1 MIHASE
7 TALEQ
12 LNLINQELISKLDEL
27 RRSNAD
33 LAMAEEQQRLL
44 VAELNHRVRNMLQI
58 VIGLAHQTLRRSES
72 LGAFEKSFMGRMQAL
87 ARAFELL
94 SHEGWSNAPIHELL
108 FSQLGPFATEAHRC
122 TCSGTNVVLTANCA
136 LALGLVLYE
145 LATNATKYGALSVP
159 TGHLD
164 VSWELQRDAQGSED
178 FVMFWRE
185 SGGPAVTPPQ
195 RQGFGTELLHRQLH
209 HELSGRASMDFAPG
223 GLQVTL
229 AIPAANV
236 VMAAKQETRQP
247 AGSP

>member
-1 MIHASE
+1 MIHESE

-12 LNLINQELISKLDEL
+12 LNLINQELISKLDQL
-27 RRSNAD
+27 HRSNAD
-33 LAMAEEQQRLL
+33 LVAAEEQQRLL
-44 VAELNHRVRNMLQI
+44 VAELNHRVRNMLQV
-58 VIGLAHQTLRRSES
+58 VIGVAHQTLRRSES
-72 LGAFEKSFMGRMQAL
+72 MGAFEKSFMGRVQAL
-87 ARAFELL
+87 ARAYELL

-108 FSQLGPFATEAHRC
+108 LSQLGPFATEAHRC
-122 TCSGTNVVLTANCA
+122 SCSGTNVVLTANCA

-164 VSWELQRDAQGSED
+164 VSWELQRDAQGRED
-178 FVMFWRE
+178 LVMFWRE

-209 HELSGRASMDFAPG
+209 HELSGKASMDFAPA

-236 VMAAKQETRQP
+236 VMAAKPEAR
-247 AGSP
+247 